1 MSNHIGL
8 QRLEGLQPEFKSSIE
23 LLLSTLSDNGIDVC
37 VVSGLRTIQQQNQ
50 LYAQGRTAKGQIV
63 TNAKGGQSP
72 HNFGTA
78 VDLAPLDDKGG
89 INWND
94 TVGFK
99 LIGKIAKAQGLVWG
113 GDFKSIVDL
122 PHIESPTWRTIQ
134 ADWKAGKVQ
143 AA

>member
-1 MSNHIGL
+1 MTHTGL
-8 QRLEGLQPEFKSSIE
+8 QRLEGLQPDFKIAVTA
-23 LLLSTLSDNGIDVC
+23 LLASLADIGLFVC

-50 LYAQGRTAKGQIV
+50 LYAQGRSTKGAIV

-78 VDLAPLDDKGG
+78 VDLAPLTPKGE

-94 TVGFK
+94 RQGFMT
-99 LIGKIAKAQGLVWG
+99 IGKIAKEHGLVWG

-122 PHIESPTWRTIQ
+122 PHVESPSWKTIQ
-134 ADWKAGKVQ
+134 AAWKAGKVEV
-143 AA
+143 A